1 MKNCSCH
8 VVVCPGCRALLA
20 ALLAWGV
27 AAGAASFPP
36 ADSTSVAA
44 VRDGR
49 LSEARAVWWGF
60 DPTNA
65 TAALQAAIGSG
76 VRRLIVENV
85 GAPWIID
92 PVQLVGDQEIVFEPG
107 VVITARRG
115 GFAGR
120 GDSLFSANQLTNL
133 TLTGTGAVLRMWRE
147 DYATTNYA
155 KAEWRHCLMLRA
167 CVNVRVSGLTLTESG
182 GDGIYV
188 GAGPKG
194 EPCRDVVIRDVICA
208 GNYRQGISVIS
219 AENLLL
225 ERVTLRD
232 TGGTAPMAGIDF
244 EPNHPFERVV
254 NCVLRDCTATG
265 NAGGGFLFALHQLS
279 GTSQPVSVRLE
290 RCLAKDNQRAALLW
304 HVAPGRPEGS
314 LRGGAEFRG
323 CVFAGDSGPVVQ
335 IGDNAAGA
343 AKLRF
348 SGCRI
353 EAGTNSSAAIS
364 FRTRRGG
371 TSDVGG
377 VVFDGGSI
385 AVPAGRVPI
394 EWQDDGGFRGLR
406 DIRGE
411 FLLRIG
417 DREEACRLDRR
428 RLTEWIPALAAFAI
442 PRHDF
447 DVSRMRPVKGGSVN
461 SGEPRTWRLRH
472 EADLVAWAKEGEA
485 FDLAVRVETVG
496 PGPHAIPIQVTGP
509 SGAEILRT
517 TVEAGAERLLRVAAR
532 EEGVHRITCGTN
544 GAVFRIRS
552 PQLPLAAASDRRA
565 VHFFGIVGDYAF
577 RVPAGV
583 RELGL
588 RITGSGPHEGVA
600 AALVNPRGERVD
612 YRDDITTPHLL
623 RATRPADAPGETWRL
638 RLEKPA
644 HVALEDYSLIL
655 LGIPPLIAPDP
666 AALLD
671 EADAMG
677 GPAAS
682 PAGKNE

>member
-1 MKNCSCH
+1 MNRFSR
-8 VVVCPGCRALLA
+8 VVVSRSCRTFLA

-27 AAGAASFPP
+27 AAGAASFPSADP
-36 ADSTSVAA
+36 ASVAA

-49 LSEARAVWWGF
+49 LAEARAVWWGF

-65 TAALQAAIGSG
+65 TPALQAAIDSG
-76 VRRLIVENV
+76 VRRLVVEDV

-92 PVQLVGDQEIVFEPG
+92 PVRLAGDQEIVFERG
-107 VVITARRG
+107 VRIVARRG
-115 GFAGR
+115 GFTGR
-120 GDSLFSANQLTNL
+120 GDSLFSANQRTNL

-155 KAEWRHCLMLRA
+155 KAEWRHCLTLRA
-167 CVNVRVSGLTLTESG
+167 CVNVRVSGLTLSESG

-194 EPCRDVVIRDVICA
+194 EPCRDVVIRDAICA

-244 EPNHPFERVV
+244 EPNHPSERVA

-290 RCLAKDNQRAALLW
+290 RCVARATRRAAGVW
-304 HVAPGRPEGS
+304 HVAGGRPEGPV
-314 LRGGAEFRG
+314 RGAAEFRD
-323 CVFAGDSGPVVQ
+323 CVFAADDGPVVQ
-335 IGDNAAGA
+335 VGDNAAGA
-343 AKLRF
+343 AELRF
-348 SGCRI
+348 AGCRI
-353 EAGTNSSAAIS
+353 EAGTNASAAIA

-385 AVPAGRVPI
+385 AVPAGRAPI

-442 PRHDF
+442 PRYDF
-447 DVSRMRPVKGGSVN
+447 DVSRMKPVQARPADGGS
-461 SGEPRTWRLRH
+461 GRTWRLRH
-472 EADLVAWAKEGEA
+472 EVDLAAWMKEGETL
-485 FDLAVRVETVG
+485 DLAVRVEPVG
-496 PGPHAIPIQVTGP
+496 PGPHAMPVRVAGP
-509 SGAEILRT
+509 SGVEILRT
-517 TVEAGAERLLRVAAR
+517 TVEAGAERQLRVAAR
-532 EEGVHRITCGTN
+532 EEGVHRIACGTN
-544 GAVFRIRS
+544 SVVFTIRS
-552 PQLPLAAASDRRA
+552 PRIPLAAVCDRHP
-565 VHFFGIVGDYAF
+565 VHFFGGTGDYAF
-577 RVPAGV
+577 RVPRGV
-583 RELGL
+583 REFGV
-588 RITGSGPHEGVA
+588 RVIGSGPGEGVA
-600 AALVNPRGERVD
+600 ATLVNAGGDRAD

-623 RATRPADAPGETWRL
+623 RATRPADTAGEIWHL
-638 RLEKPA
+638 RMERPSRV
-644 HVALEDYSLIL
+644 HLEDYSVIL
-655 LGIPPLIAPDP
+655 LGVPPVMALDP

-671 EADAMG
+671 EADAVG
-677 GPAAS
+677 GPAAP